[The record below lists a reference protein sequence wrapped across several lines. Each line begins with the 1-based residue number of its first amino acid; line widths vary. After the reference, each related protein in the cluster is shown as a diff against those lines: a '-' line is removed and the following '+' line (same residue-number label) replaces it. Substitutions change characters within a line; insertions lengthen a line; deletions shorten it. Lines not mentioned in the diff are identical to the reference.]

1 MNSKASL
8 LLLLGLGAIVTT
20 TACDPEPPPPDRL
33 HLRQLN
39 KGPAGTSLTFV
50 QDADSRPEI
59 ANTASL
65 VVGSALAIDCDEN
78 VQQEYR
84 SQCTAMVV
92 KADQPIVQVRQV
104 YRPTSDASLAA
115 TSAFA
120 LVGVTAG
127 TTIVHVTT
135 AHNSY
140 DFTVHVRP

>member
-1 MNSKASL
+1 MKSKISL
-8 LLLLGLGAIVTT
+8 VLLLGLGVAATT
-20 TACDPEPPPPDRL
+20 TGCDPEPSPDRL
-33 HLRQLN
+33 YLHQLN
-39 KGPAGTSLTFV
+39 KGPAGTSMTFL
-50 QDADSRPEI
+50 QDSYSSPEL

-78 VQQEYR
+78 AQQEYR
-84 SQCTAMVV
+84 SRCTALVV

-104 YRPTSDASLAA
+104 YRPTSDSSLAA

-135 AHNSY
+135 AYNSY

>member
-1 MNSKASL
+1 MNSKTSL
-8 LLLLGLGAIVTT
+8 LVLLGLGVAATT

-33 HLRQLN
+33 YLRQLN
-39 KGPAGTSLTFV
+39 KGPAGTTLTFV
-50 QDADSRPEI
+50 QDAASRPEI
-59 ANTASL
+59 ADSASL
-65 VVGSALAIDCDEN
+65 VVGSALAIDCDEYA
-78 VQQEYR
+78 QQDYR

-127 TTIVHVTT
+127 STIVHVTT
-135 AHNSY
+135 AYNSY